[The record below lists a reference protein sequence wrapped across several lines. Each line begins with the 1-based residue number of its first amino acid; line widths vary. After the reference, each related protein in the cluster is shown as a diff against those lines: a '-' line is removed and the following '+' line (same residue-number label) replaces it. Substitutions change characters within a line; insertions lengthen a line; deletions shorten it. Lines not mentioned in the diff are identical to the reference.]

1 MLVGLGADGQGEGR
15 RVYDVEDLNHWRA
28 RPHRQVWDLKDGMS
42 RVVDALTEVAVA
54 FGEM

>member
-1 MLVGLGADGQGEGR
+1 M
-15 RVYDVEDLNHWRA
+15 YDVEDLNHWRA